1 MSQLVH
7 NNIHSCQKQIIVF
20 LLLLDKN
27 TVFHEYK
34 GLNVKTLGIYA
45 LRWNKLFPVSVK
57 WLNLE
62 QLPLHL
68 YWCSWSIADTY
79 SLSSSF
85 RKNLQ
90 ENPRLKIEIQL

>member
-20 LLLLDKN
+20 LLLLDNN

-45 LRWNKLFPVSVK
+45 LRWNKLFPVSVVT
-57 WLNLE
+57 
-62 QLPLHL
+62 QLGA
-68 YWCSWSIADTY
+68 IAT
-79 SLSSSF
+79 SF
-85 RKNLQ
+85 ILV
-90 ENPRLKIEIQL
+90 

>member
-57 WLNLE
+57 WLNIGVAS
-62 QLPLHL
+62 PLQ
-68 YWCSWSIADTY
+68 IPAA
-79 SLSSSF
+79 F
-85 RKNLQ
+85 LQ
-90 ENPRLKIEIQL
+90 VSGKIYKKIPD